1 MACGPGHP
9 APATSPAPA
18 AAAPTAA
25 ARLPNDLQWTR
36 GSAEHRAIYL
46 QTYRLAGE
54 RLEQLVKEAGA
65 ASWGVILD
73 ADETVVDN
81 SLFQVELFRDGA
93 TYSEERWNAWVR
105 RREAPA
111 LPGAAAFTARVR
123 ELGGKVVIVTNR
135 DQAVCGDTRA
145 NLDAA
150 GITTDLVLCKQPG
163 QSDKNPRFDAVAA
176 GTPPST
182 LPPLTVLMWI
192 GDNIQDFPGTTQAIR
207 ELPDSAFE
215 RFGRAWIV
223 LPNPMYGS
231 WERR

>member
-1 MACGPGHP
+1 
-9 APATSPAPA
+9 
-18 AAAPTAA
+18 
-25 ARLPNDLQWTR
+25 
-36 GSAEHRAIYL
+36 
-46 QTYRLAGE
+46 
-54 RLEQLVKEAGA
+54 
-65 ASWGVILD
+65 
-73 ADETVVDN
+73 
-81 SLFQVELFRDGA
+81 
-93 TYSEERWNAWVR
+93 
-105 RREAPA
+105 
-111 LPGAAAFTARVR
+111 
-123 ELGGKVVIVTNR
+123 VTNR
-135 DQAVCGDTRA
+135 AQAVCGDTRA